1 MVVEEVEVVWVEV
14 TVERVGEALE
24 GVIVVVVVVEEVKA
38 TSVVAA
44 SMDV

>member
-1 MVVEEVEVVWVEV
+1 MEV

-44 SMDV
+44 SVDV